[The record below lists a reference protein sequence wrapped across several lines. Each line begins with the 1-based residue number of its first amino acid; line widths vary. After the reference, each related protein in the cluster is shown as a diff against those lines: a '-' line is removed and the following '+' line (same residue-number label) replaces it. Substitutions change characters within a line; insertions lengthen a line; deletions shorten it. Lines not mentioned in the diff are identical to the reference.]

1 MLCLNLSGADII
13 HDRIPENIVLYFARF
28 YVLRIFLDN
37 NGKLCLVIQLVCQV
51 FMCWND
57 SVRIICAI
65 YALGEINCFL
75 RL

>member
-1 MLCLNLSGADII
+1 MFRLHLSGADVV
-13 HDRIPENIVLYFARF
+13 HDRVTENIIFYLSRL
-28 YVLRIFLDN
+28 YVLRVFLDD
-37 NGKLCLVIQLVCQV
+37 NGKLCLIIQLVCQV
-51 FMCWND
+51 FMCRND